1 MLKNKLSTKS
11 ELDTYTK
18 KLVNLRS
25 LPPALKD
32 TLERTPANSHPMDVM
47 RRGCSMAGNLEPAN
61 GFENEQNVADR
72 LVAIFRTIRCYWYH
86 YFHRGK

>member
-1 MLKNKLSTKS
+1 MKNKLSTKS
-11 ELDTYTK
+11 ELDAHIK

-32 TLERTPANSHPMDVM
+32 TLEQIPASSHPMDVM
-47 RRGCSMAGNLEPAN
+47 RTGCSMLGNLESEN

-72 LVAIFRTIRCYWYH
+72 LIAIFPAI
-86 YFHRGK
+86 